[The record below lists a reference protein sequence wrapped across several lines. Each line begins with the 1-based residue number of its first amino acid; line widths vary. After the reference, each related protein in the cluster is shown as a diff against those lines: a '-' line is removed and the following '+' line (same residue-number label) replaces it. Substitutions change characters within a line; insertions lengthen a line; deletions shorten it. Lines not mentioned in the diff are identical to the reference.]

1 MNLTR
6 KQGKSAGVKE
16 LVIQITEHKNIFGG
30 KGRIYEKR
38 KKTLYLNTTR
48 INFREKYY
56 GLVKKNCAVEISD
69 SLALYA

>member
-1 MNLTR
+1 MFLVTR

-30 KGRIYEKR
+30 KRRIYEKR

-48 INFREKYY
+48 INFREKIM
-56 GLVKKNCAVEISD
+56 V
-69 SLALYA
+69 SLT